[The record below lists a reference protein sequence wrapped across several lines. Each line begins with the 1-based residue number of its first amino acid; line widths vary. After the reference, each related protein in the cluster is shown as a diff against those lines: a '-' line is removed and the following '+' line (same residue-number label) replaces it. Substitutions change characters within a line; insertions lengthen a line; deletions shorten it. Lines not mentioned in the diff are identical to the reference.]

1 MSTLNPKARSR
12 IESSSRP
19 SLAHLQENSRSQK
32 IQGRLAAVRGSES
45 SKHKNPDAAGEEEAQ
60 KVNTKCKGVS
70 SFGGQFI
77 FIQFCNKFLFLNGFS
92 YFVII
97 LE

>member
-1 MSTLNPKARSR
+1 MSIFPEGGGTVGTACVVVKGLKGELRTDRGAGVSKNWY
-12 IESSSRP
+12 ESGEET
-19 SLAHLQENSRSQK
+19 ADGEK
-32 IQGRLAAVRGSES
+32 
-45 SKHKNPDAAGEEEAQ
+45 AAGEEEAQ
-60 KVNTKCKGVS
+60 KVNTKCKGVN
-70 SFGGQFI
+70 FQFQFI